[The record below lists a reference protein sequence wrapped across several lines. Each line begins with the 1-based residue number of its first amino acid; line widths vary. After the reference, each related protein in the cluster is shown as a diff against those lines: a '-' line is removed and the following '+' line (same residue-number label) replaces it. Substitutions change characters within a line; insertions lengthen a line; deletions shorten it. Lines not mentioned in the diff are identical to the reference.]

1 MRKKRTVG
9 LVLAGLIVLFSIGL
23 VPAQNDTL
31 HQWLPE
37 VQIGGWY
44 SKIEAS
50 PAAVQ
55 TLTVHQIEQL
65 PTLQLS
71 DALKYMSGVVVKD

>member
-1 MRKKRTVG
+1 MRQKWTIG
-9 LVLAGLIVLFSIGL
+9 LALAGLIVFFCVVRASAQSDSTDK
-23 VPAQNDTL
+23 PA
-31 HQWLPE
+31 QWLPE

-55 TLTVHQIEQL
+55 TLTVHQIGR
-65 PTLQLS
+65 
-71 DALKYMSGVVVKD
+71 AHV